1 MSRMSSNGDATSNSG
16 DHLDQL
22 LRGFQSRNEFRSDP
36 NYVLEP
42 VDLDAAVPDR
52 FVNLLRSSSLLRSE
66 EIKIVDEVEE
76 TPAEVETNSGLIL
89 LAENYDKNSRKKQ
102 ARGRIFSALAG
113 VVLFV
118 SVISFAALAGY
129 VLAGIVSSVIAAVLM
144 VLGRSSAKQAEEI
157 QQIAD
162 ALVQPEET
170 S

>member
-1 MSRMSSNGDATSNSG
+1 MTRLSSNGDATSNSG

-66 EIKIVDEVEE
+66 DDEVVAVVEE
-76 TPAEVETNSGLIL
+76 TPAEPETNSGLIL

-102 ARGRIFSALAG
+102 TRSRILSALAS
-113 VVLFV
+113 VILFI
-118 SVISFAALAGY
+118 SVISFAALAGN
-129 VLAGIVSSVIAAVLM
+129 VLYGIVAVVIAAVFM

-157 QQIAD
+157 QQIAE
-162 ALVQPEET
+162 ALVQPEE
-170 S
+170 SS

>member
-1 MSRMSSNGDATSNSG
+1 MARKNDDTLGNS
-16 DHLDQL
+16 DYLDQL

-42 VDLDAAVPDR
+42 VDLNATIPDR
-52 FVNLLRSSSLLRSE
+52 FVNILRSSSFPPVE
-66 EIKIVDEVEE
+66 DVDSSVPAEE

-102 ARGRIFSALAG
+102 ARGRMFSALAG

-129 VLAGIVSSVIAAVLM
+129 VLAGIVTAVIAAVFM

>member
-66 EIKIVDEVEE
+66 EIDVVEE
-76 TPAEVETNSGLIL
+76 LEEAPAEVETNSGLIL

-102 ARGRIFSALAG
+102 ARGRMFSALAG

-129 VLAGIVSSVIAAVLM
+129 VLAGIVTAVIAAVFM

>member
-66 EIKIVDEVEE
+66 EIEIVDEVEE

-102 ARGRIFSALAG
+102 TRGRIFSALAG

-118 SVISFAALAGY
+118 SVISFAAFAGY
-129 VLAGIVSSVIAAVLM
+129 VLAGIVAAVIAAVLM